1 MVSEIF
7 DTIVLLGNKQVLQ
20 QIEAFDCMKIILLT
34 QTIKLSNSCRN
45 ASGKIP
51 LLAVCD
57 SSRDFEKKIEKELP
71 LCHATNILTRTELL
85 FNIG

>member
-57 SSRDFEKKIEKELP
+57 SSRDFEKKK
-71 LCHATNILTRTELL
+71 
-85 FNIG
+85 